1 MGCMKTLALVLALAS
16 VGSAQ
21 ALAPLSIASG
31 GVTRTYRVYTP
42 PKLQENRRLPL
53 VFVLHGAGGTG
64 EKLPATTH
72 FNEIAD
78 KNGFIV
84 VYPDGFEK
92 HWNDLRGIPEWTAQ
106 AKNIDDV
113 GFFSAL
119 IDRLIAENHVD
130 SRRVFVT
137 GISNGGLMS
146 HRLGCELSGKI
157 AAIAPVVRTLTVRLS
172 ETCRPSRPV
181 PALMFFGTA
190 DKLVPFEGG
199 EQKMGSIST
208 PVLSA
213 RQTIDRWAGLDGC
226 GSAPAVENITSRAGQ
241 RLSFS
246 SCKQGSEVIGYILE
260 GAGHSWPP
268 GAAEIIW
275 SFFNKHP
282 TK

>member
-1 MGCMKTLALVLALAS
+1 MGRMKALAVVLALAS

-21 ALAPLSIASG
+21 ELPPRPIEFG
-31 GVTRTYRVYTP
+31 GVTRTYRIYIP
-42 PKLQENRRLPL
+42 PKLEANRRVPL
-53 VFVLHGAGGTG
+53 VLVLHGAGGTG
-64 EKLPATTH
+64 EKLGGTTR
-72 FNEIAD
+72 FNEVAD
-78 KNGFIV
+78 KNGFVV

-92 HWNDLRGIPEWTAQ
+92 HWNDLRGIPEWTAH

-113 GFFSAL
+113 GFLSAL
-119 IDRLIAENHVD
+119 IDRLVTQDQVD

-172 ETCRPSRPV
+172 ERCKPSRPV
-181 PALMFFGTA
+181 PVLMFFGTA

-213 RQTIDRWAGLDGC
+213 RQTIDRWASLDGC
-226 GSAPAVENITSRAGQ
+226 GAAPAVENIATRAGE

-268 GAAEIIW
+268 GAAEVIW
-275 SFFNKHP
+275 SFFEKHP
-282 TK
+282 MK